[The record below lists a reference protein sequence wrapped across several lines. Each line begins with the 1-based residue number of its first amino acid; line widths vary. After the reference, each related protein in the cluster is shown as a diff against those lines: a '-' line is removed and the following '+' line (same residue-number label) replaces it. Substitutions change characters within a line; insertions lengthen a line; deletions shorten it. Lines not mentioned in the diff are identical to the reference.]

1 MPRLLSAE
9 DVQHLAQE
17 YNVKF
22 VRLQFTDI
30 LGALK
35 NIAITVEEL
44 ERALHGKVCFDSAVF
59 EGFVRGRRRD
69 VLLQPVPSTF
79 EVFPWRPR
87 DGAVAR
93 LICEAR
99 TADGG
104 EFEGC
109 SRSVLRRILDKA
121 RERGWTLM
129 VGPETEF
136 FLFGTDEQG
145 LPTTRTNDRAGF
157 CDLTPIDL
165 GENARRDMILTLEQM
180 DIEVTSS
187 HHEIA
192 PGQHEIG
199 LKDDTALVMADKLAT
214 FKFVVRT
221 VAQRHGLHA
230 SFMPKP
236 LDNSIGSGMTLNLSL
251 WDGEK
256 NLFQDDSA
264 PLLLS
269 ETGRFFVGGVLKHA
283 RAITAIVNPL
293 INSYKRLVPNNL
305 SPVLAG
311 WSEGNRST
319 MIRVP
324 GHDSHG
330 ARLVLKSPDPT
341 TNPYLAL
348 AVILAAGIDGID
360 NRIEP
365 PLPLEE
371 CSNDELAQLVKE
383 IGLPRNMG
391 EALAA
396 LADDR
401 LVQDTLGK
409 AIYQRIM
416 AVKQDEW
423 TRYNDKV
430 HQWELDEYLSKY

>member
-1 MPRLLSAE
+1 MPRLLTAE

-44 ERALHGKVCFDSAVF
+44 DRALAGKVCFDSAVF

-99 TADGG
+99 TADEG

-109 SRSVLRRILDKA
+109 SRSVLRRTLNKA
-121 RERGWTLM
+121 RERGWMLM

-199 LKDDTALVMADKLAT
+199 LKDDTALAMADKLAT
-214 FKFVVRT
+214 F
-221 VAQRHGLHA
+221 
-230 SFMPKP
+230 
-236 LDNSIGSGMTLNLSL
+236 
-251 WDGEK
+251 
-256 NLFQDDSA
+256 
-264 PLLLS
+264 
-269 ETGRFFVGGVLKHA
+269 
-283 RAITAIVNPL
+283 
-293 INSYKRLVPNNL
+293 
-305 SPVLAG
+305 
-311 WSEGNRST
+311 
-319 MIRVP
+319 
-324 GHDSHG
+324 
-330 ARLVLKSPDPT
+330 
-341 TNPYLAL
+341 
-348 AVILAAGIDGID
+348 
-360 NRIEP
+360 
-365 PLPLEE
+365 
-371 CSNDELAQLVKE
+371 
-383 IGLPRNMG
+383 
-391 EALAA
+391 
-396 LADDR
+396 
-401 LVQDTLGK
+401 
-409 AIYQRIM
+409 
-416 AVKQDEW
+416 
-423 TRYNDKV
+423 
-430 HQWELDEYLSKY
+430 